1 MQADIATPALQ
12 AQQKLW
18 TAHLRQPT
26 VHAAPP
32 AIEDRRLQIYR
43 DLLYKNVEGLI
54 SGAFPV
60 LRKITEN
67 SAWHAMVRDFMHR
80 HICHTPYFMEIAQE
94 FIQYLQ
100 HERAQEEGDPVFLLE
115 LAHYEWVE
123 IALDLADTDI
133 AAIAVNNHGSLLDE
147 HPLVSPL
154 AWSLAYRFPVHTIG
168 PALQPQQVPAEPT
181 YLVVYRNRSD
191 QVKFLEANGVTARML
206 ALLTGERTGERKL
219 TGAQV
224 LQRIAEEIQHP
235 QPQQVVDSGL
245 QTLTR
250 LRELDIILGT
260 Q

>member
-1 MQADIATPALQ
+1 MSSEITTLQ
-12 AQQKLW
+12 TQQKLW
-18 TAHLRQPT
+18 TAHLRQPA
-26 VHAAPP
+26 VHAAPA

-60 LRKITEN
+60 LRKITDDA
-67 SAWHAMVRDFMHR
+67 AWHAMVRDFMHR
-80 HICHTPYFMEIAQE
+80 HVCHTPYFMEVAQE
-94 FIQYLQ
+94 FIQYLEN
-100 HERAQEEGDPVFLLE
+100 ERRQQEGDPPFLLE

-123 IALDLADTDI
+123 IALDLAETDI
-133 AAIAVNNHGSLLDE
+133 TQISVNADGSLLHG

-168 PALQPQQVPAEPT
+168 PALQPEQAPAEST

-191 QVKFLEANGVTARML
+191 QVRFMQANAVTARML
-206 ALLTGERTGERKL
+206 ALLDDEQKL

-224 LQRIAEEIQHP
+224 LQQIAEEIQHP
-235 QPQQVVDSGL
+235 QPEQVIKSGL
-245 QTLTR
+245 QTLTTM
-250 LRELDIILGT
+250 RELDIILGT